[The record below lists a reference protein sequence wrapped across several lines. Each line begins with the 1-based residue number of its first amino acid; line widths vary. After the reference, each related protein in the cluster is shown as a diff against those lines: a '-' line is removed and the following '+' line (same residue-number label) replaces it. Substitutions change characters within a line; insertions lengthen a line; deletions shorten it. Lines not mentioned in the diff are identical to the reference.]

1 MIVRVVAY
9 GTASVDASVEWGR
22 ERAEDLRALPG
33 VERFDFVSQKH
44 PPRAGAI
51 VYFTSREHYEA
62 YREER
67 LPELQR
73 EIEATSWAKGLAFE
87 HVFELEDI

>member
-9 GTASVDASVEWGR
+9 DTESLDASRQWGR
-22 ERAEDLRALPG
+22 EHAEDLRALPG
-33 VERFDFVSQKH
+33 IERFDFVTQQD
-44 PPRAGAI
+44 PPRAAAI
-51 VYFTSREHYEA
+51 IYFASREAYER

-73 EIEATSWAKGLAFE
+73 EIRETSWGEGLAFE